1 MTDPFSIALG
11 CITIIE
17 SLNSTI
23 ELVRTYIHSDK
34 SANRTLCALAVK
46 LENFKGI
53 IGGIRVQ
60 AQLEEEH
67 QVELHL
73 VAQDHAIGA
82 VEACKQAIERIRG
95 RLKTMWKFDFFGK
108 PIAVGKVID
117 DEIAG
122 SLKQFDDA
130 MTLLQSALEA
140 DQRKLSMAVYEN
152 TKKTGQQVGEIARI
166 MSTASDEK
174 EKQALRDWLTTFD
187 PTETH
192 RSSLA
197 VAFPGAGRW
206 FLDGEFGNW
215 IRHPE
220 KKPRTLWLKGASG
233 MGKTT
238 LMSLAI
244 ECLRREHGFERDSR
258 NLVAYF
264 YCSSGLKDAQEAD
277 VMLKSFIKQLCDRL
291 SDQQSWA
298 AVRALRRSLEDSRS
312 EQRGKASLERLQ
324 KTIGH
329 ICGLSQR
336 VVLVLDSMNEGRDPD
351 DLVKAITGCLPRSSR
366 LQVLVSSLESVD
378 FFKHLPQA
386 KVVEV
391 QMAARKVD
399 FDIASF
405 IHEKMNNEKGLRTLP
420 APLKQKIQDTVKER
434 ANGSFRWAEC
444 QIAAVRKA
452 RFPAKVLDALE
463 ETPST
468 LEGIY
473 SAILSKFEDD
483 EDAKVLTRKML
494 IWLTFSRR
502 ELQVD
507 ELTEAM
513 CLDPRSPKLVRES
526 RRPFADAVEEILQGC
541 RDLVSYDANK
551 KVAKLAHDSVRQ
563 FLLHLKPGKGPQ
575 SYYAID
581 EVEDAGL
588 LCSLMLRYLNLPDMS
603 SGHCP
608 RDKLP
613 ERLVN
618 WPLLNYVSF
627 AFPSILEDEPW
638 DQGANRRFVE
648 KNLGELMDSASSKPG
663 GGNFGSWVQVAVP
676 EANFCLCKE
685 VYPIYF
691 AASRGYTRILKCV
704 LKWQGNRNIDTPAG
718 VRGSTPLHIACVQ
731 GRAKAVEILLK
742 NGADVNERNAFGE
755 RGIEFAHRYGYK
767 DIVKLLQENG
777 ARPYDTTIE
786 VNPDSRDLHARPGA
800 RAGMARLQ

>member
-1 MTDPFSIALG
+1 
-11 CITIIE
+11 
-17 SLNSTI
+17 
-23 ELVRTYIHSDK
+23 
-34 SANRTLCALAVK
+34 
-46 LENFKGI
+46 
-53 IGGIRVQ
+53 
-60 AQLEEEH
+60 
-67 QVELHL
+67 
-73 VAQDHAIGA
+73 
-82 VEACKQAIERIRG
+82 
-95 RLKTMWKFDFFGK
+95 
-108 PIAVGKVID
+108 
-117 DEIAG
+117 
-122 SLKQFDDA
+122 
-130 MTLLQSALEA
+130 
-140 DQRKLSMAVYEN
+140 
-152 TKKTGQQVGEIARI
+152 EIARI

-206 FLDGEFGNW
+206 FLDGEFGDW

-244 ECLRREHGFERDSR
+244 ECLQREHGFKRDSR

-291 SDQQSWA
+291 SDQKSWA
-298 AVRALRRSLEDSRS
+298 AVRALRRSLED
-312 EQRGKASLERLQ
+312 
-324 KTIGH
+324 
-329 ICGLSQR
+329 
-336 VVLVLDSMNEGRDPD
+336 NPD
-351 DLVKAITGCLPRSSR
+351 ELVKAITGCLPRSSR

-378 FFKHLPQA
+378 FFKHLPQD

-399 FDIASF
+399 VDIASF

-502 ELQVD
+502 ELHVD

-608 RDKLP
+608 REKLP
-613 ERLVN
+613 ERLAN
-618 WPLLNYVSF
+618 WPLLKYVSF

-638 DQGANRRFVE
+638 DQGANRHFVE

-676 EANFCLCKE
+676 EADFSRCKE
-685 VYPIYF
+685 VYPIYY

-731 GRAKAVEILLK
+731 GRAKAVEILLR

-767 DIVKLLQENG
+767 DIVRFLQENG
-777 ARPYDTTIE
+777 AK
-786 VNPDSRDLHARPGA
+786 
-800 RAGMARLQ
+800 